1 MSQYTYIVHANWVNS
16 LEKLNA
22 IIENGDEDWPGLN
35 TAEAIINIQ
44 YDRVSYLVFWRER
57 KWLNK
62 SECLQSGS
70 TQE

>member
-1 MSQYTYIVHANWVNS
+1 M
-16 LEKLNA
+16 NA

-44 YDRVSYLVFWRER
+44 HDRGSYLVFWRER

-70 TQE
+70 AQE